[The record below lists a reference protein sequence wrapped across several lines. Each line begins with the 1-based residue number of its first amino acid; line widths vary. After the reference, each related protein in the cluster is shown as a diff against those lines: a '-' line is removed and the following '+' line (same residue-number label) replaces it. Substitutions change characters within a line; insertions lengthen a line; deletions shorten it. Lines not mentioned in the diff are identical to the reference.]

1 MAAHGR
7 AHQAWRVAR
16 CRDRGGGLSCI
27 ARPVH
32 ARATQKL
39 AGTMFWDPLQPG
51 RSSMQNPSAKI
62 ALWLTGGGALL
73 VLLVLANL
81 INLFIARA
89 AADMRQIAVRLAI
102 GGAWRDLLRLRLAE
116 SVVLA
121 SCAAIVGLAVAF
133 PAVRAGRALL
143 MPGITWVRPAIDVR
157 IGLVAF
163 GIALFVGAVVALWTT
178 VFAMRVDPASLM
190 RAAGTTQM
198 SGPRGGHAM
207 RRALL
212 VAQAAIFVV
221 LLTGAAAFVVSLR
234 RAVAVDYG
242 FDVRELSRASD
253 SVARRDAAR
262 SRARAS
268 IVARTSRSRRCPS
281 VESASL
287 AYMEPWSNNT
297 SLDFA
302 VPGSNAKPPWTLF
315 DIATPEYLR
324 TFGAKLRNGRWFDAS
339 DRLGAPFVVVVNEA
353 FERVFWP
360 AGSAIGRC
368 IRIGADTMP
377 CRTIV
382 GVVRDFHVTGGAD
395 DPPTPVYIVP
405 VAQATMFGQT
415 GRLFFRV
422 RGDGAA
428 TAMSVRRSLQ
438 QLEPNLPAIDV
449 HPVRQNIDW
458 LVAPLELGASAF
470 TAFGVLAAIVA
481 ALGLYSI
488 LSYLVIEQ
496 RRAHAIKLALGA
508 PARDV
513 ALPIV
518 ANALLTVG
526 TGMAIGYAAL
536 IPLSRVFGTMLFH
549 ARVFEP
555 ATVASVTTLGALVAA
570 LAALVPTRAVLRTDT
585 MSVLRE
591 Q

>member
-1 MAAHGR
+1 
-7 AHQAWRVAR
+7 
-16 CRDRGGGLSCI
+16 
-27 ARPVH
+27 
-32 ARATQKL
+32 
-39 AGTMFWDPLQPG
+39 
-51 RSSMQNPSAKI
+51 
-62 ALWLTGGGALL
+62 
-73 VLLVLANL
+73 
-81 INLFIARA
+81 
-89 AADMRQIAVRLAI
+89 
-102 GGAWRDLLRLRLAE
+102 
-116 SVVLA
+116 
-121 SCAAIVGLAVAF
+121 
-133 PAVRAGRALL
+133 
-143 MPGITWVRPAIDVR
+143 MPGVTWVRPAIDVR
-157 IGLVAF
+157 IGLAAF

-190 RAAGTTQM
+190 RAAGTAQM
-198 SGPRGGHAM
+198 RGPHGGHAV

-212 VAQAAIFVV
+212 VAQAAIFAV

-242 FDVRELSRASD
+242 FDVRELYSASVPLPAETPRDRVREVYRRAHIA
-253 SVARRDAAR
+253 VAAL
-262 SRARAS
+262 
-268 IVARTSRSRRCPS
+268 PG

-297 SLDFA
+297 SVEFA

-315 DIATPEYLR
+315 DIATPEYLQ

-360 AGSAIGRC
+360 AGGAIGRC
-368 IRIGADTMP
+368 IRIGADAMP

-526 TGMAIGYAAL
+526 TGMVIGYAAL

-555 ATVASVTTLGALVAA
+555 ATVASVTALGALVAA

-585 MSVLRE
+585 MTVLRE